1 MKQYDC
7 IVIGSG
13 PNGLAAAVELQRSG
27 LSVKVLEAK
36 SKLGGGARSEE
47 LTLPG
52 FIHDIGSAIHPLGV
66 ASPFF
71 SQLPLSDFGLEWVY
85 PPEAVAHPLDNGNTV
100 TLSRSV
106 TETARQLGVDGNAY
120 QQMIQPLVDNWQDIA
135 PDFLGPL
142 RFPKHPLKLAQFGLK
157 ALQSSNFLAKRT
169 FSTEEAQGYFS
180 GLAAHSMLPLEHTSS
195 AAIGLVLG
203 ALGHVVGW
211 PFPKGGAQSIT
222 NALAAYFQSLGGEV
236 EIDRE
241 IQSISEIS
249 PCKATLWDITP
260 WQLLEIKGL
269 SLPRSYQ
276 NQLKRF
282 RYGPGIFK
290 VDWALSDPIPFKNP
304 RANEAATIHIGGTLE
319 EIALSERDAWNKKH
333 NARPY
338 VLLVHQSPFDPSRA
352 PEGKHTAWAYCHV
365 PRYSTVDMTDIIEQQ
380 VERFAPGFRD
390 TILHKN
396 IMNTEDVQRFNP
408 NYIGGDINGG
418 AQLLTQLFTRPTFS
432 LTPYRT
438 AQKGVY
444 LCSSSTPPGG
454 GVHGMCGYHAAQTVL
469 KDLFPD
475 AQKKGST
482 VE

>member
-1 MKQYDC
+1 MKIYDC
-7 IVIGSG
+7 VVIGSG
-13 PNGLAAAVELQRSG
+13 PNGLAAAIELQRSG

-52 FIHDIGSAIHPLGV
+52 FTHDIGSAIHPLGV

-106 TETARQLGVDGNAY
+106 TETAEQLGTDAEAY
-120 QQMIQPLVDNWQDIA
+120 RELMQPLVDNWNSIA

-142 RFPKHPLKLAQFGLK
+142 RFPKHPLKLAQFGLQ
-157 ALQSSNFLAKRT
+157 ALQSSNFLAKRI
-169 FSTEEAQGYFS
+169 FSTEEAKGYFS
-180 GLAAHSMLPLEHTSS
+180 GLAAHSILPLEKTSS

-222 NALAAYFQSLGGEV
+222 YALAAYFRSLGGEIELDCEV
-236 EIDRE
+236 RCTADI
-241 IQSISEIS
+241 
-249 PCKATLWDITP
+249 PACKATFWDITP
-260 WQLLEIKGL
+260 WQLLEIEGL
-269 SLPRSYQ
+269 HLPRGYR
-276 NQLKRF
+276 NQLKQF

-304 RANEAATIHIGGTLE
+304 KANQAATIHIGGTLE
-319 EIALSERDAWNKKH
+319 EIALSERLAWNKQHADK
-333 NARPY
+333 PY
-338 VLLVHQSPFDPSRA
+338 VLLVHQSPFDNSRA

-365 PRYSTVDMTDIIEQQ
+365 PRYSTRDMTEAIVSQI
-380 VERFAPGFRD
+380 ERFAPGFRD
-390 TILHKN
+390 TILHKHT
-396 IMNTEDVQRFNP
+396 MNTRDVHRYNP

-418 AQLLTQLFTRPTFS
+418 AQLLTQLFTRPTLS

-454 GVHGMCGYHAAQTVL
+454 GVHGMCGYHAARTAL

-475 AQKKGST
+475 AQKKGIT
-482 VE
+482 VK

>member
-7 IVIGSG
+7 VVIGSG
-13 PNGLAAAVELQRSG
+13 PNGLAAAIELQRSG
-27 LSVKVLEAK
+27 LSVKVLEQK

-52 FIHDIGSAIHPLGV
+52 FVHDIGSAIHPLGV

-71 SQLPLSDFGLEWVY
+71 SQLPLSEFGLEWVY

-106 TETARQLGVDGNAY
+106 AETARQLGADSKAY
-120 QQMIQPLVDNWQDIA
+120 TELMQPIVDNWNQIA

-157 ALQSSNFLAKRT
+157 ALQSSNGLAKRI
-169 FSTEEAQGYFS
+169 FSTDEAKGYFS
-180 GLAAHSMLPLEHTSS
+180 GLAAHSMLPLEKTSS

-222 NALAAYFQSLGGEV
+222 NALLAYFRSLGGEV
-236 EIDRE
+236 ETDRDVR
-241 IQSISEIS
+241 SISDI
-249 PCKATLWDITP
+249 PDCKATLWDVTP
-260 WQLLEIKGL
+260 WQLLEIEGI
-269 SLPRSYQ
+269 SFSRPYR

-290 VDWALSDPIPFKNP
+290 VDWALSDPIPFANP
-304 RANEAATIHIGGTLE
+304 KANLAATIHIGGTLE
-319 EIALSERDAWNKKH
+319 EVALSERFAWEKRHTDK
-333 NARPY
+333 PF
-338 VLLVHQSPFDPSRA
+338 VLLVHQSPFDQSRA

-365 PRYSTVDMTDIIEQQ
+365 PRYSTQDMIEAIEQQ
-380 VERFAPGFRD
+380 VERFAPGFQD
-390 TILHKN
+390 TILHKAT
-396 IMNTEDVQRFNP
+396 MNTDDVQRYNP

-418 AQLLTQLFTRPTFS
+418 AQLITQVFTRPTFS

-475 AQKKGST
+475 AQKKDIT
-482 VE
+482 QV